1 MNIES
6 THFISSVPALN
17 TMEGSSSALTDTDIQ
32 SGFTQAF
39 LEQMAQF
46 NAENPQADLLKSIQ
60 SDTGDSMSSQL
71 QNLVDLLGDGGDM
84 QKLAAFFG
92 KELPVSVKSAEAVD
106 LEATLSSLAGT
117 LSSAKSSEFGGES
130 QNAQNL
136 TQDMIQALKQMQTE
150 TQPDSA
156 ESLTNGDLQNL
167 LNQYGLNAGTT
178 PADATNKSFSI
189 RKYQDNGAQEPDG
202 DLVTALTLSALT
214 PAITASG
221 PTDSTIDF
229 SGSLP
234 EVPQTLT
241 QGLKAA
247 SQISV
252 LTASTTEKGQGLA
265 ASEIG
270 FQKLNGESQSEQNK
284 PVLNVSGFDK
294 SELSDKTVQLVQDST
309 QGVEKN
315 LIRAGAEMSH
325 LNRPGTEIKAEVPA
339 LAKPMT
345 HPEWNKDLG
354 DRILWMNNRSIPAAE
369 IKLNPQ
375 HLGPISV
382 RIDISQDQ
390 AAVSFVAQHSSVR
403 EALEASIPKLREM
416 LNSQQLNLVDV
427 NVSQHSSSDQGHSQS
442 QKFTQTS
449 SNSGPDSRDTSIETS
464 EDSENQQA
472 ITTKGLLSI
481 YA

>member
-1 MNIES
+1 MNIDS
-6 THFISSVPALN
+6 TNFLSSVPTLN

-39 LEQMAQF
+39 LEQMTQF
-46 NAENPQADLLKSIQ
+46 SAENPQADLLKSIQ
-60 SDTGDSMSSQL
+60 SDTGNSMSSQL
-71 QNLVDLLGDGGDM
+71 QNLVDMLGDGGDM

-92 KELPVSVKSAEAVD
+92 KELPASVKSADATD
-106 LEATLSSLAGT
+106 LEATLSSLSST
-117 LSSAKSSEFGGES
+117 LNSANSNESGETR

-136 TQDMIQALKQMQTE
+136 AQDMIQALKQMQTE

-156 ESLTNGDLQNL
+156 ESLANGDLQNL
-167 LNQYGLNAGTT
+167 LNQYGLNAGATL
-178 PADATNKSFSI
+178 ADATNKSFSI
-189 RKYQDNGAQEPDG
+189 RKYQDDGSQEPDG
-202 DLVTALTLSALT
+202 DLVSALTQSALT
-214 PAITASG
+214 PAIMASG
-221 PTDSTIDF
+221 PTDSSIDL
-229 SGSLP
+229 SGPLP
-234 EVPQTLT
+234 EVPQTLN
-241 QGLKAA
+241 QGLKTA
-247 SQISV
+247 SQTNV
-252 LTASTTEKGQGLA
+252 LTAPTTEKGQDLA

-270 FQKLNGESQSEQNK
+270 FQKLNVEAHSEQNK
-284 PVLNVSGFDK
+284 PVLNASGFDK
-294 SELSDKTVQLVQDST
+294 GELSDKTGQLVQDST
-309 QGVEKN
+309 QVGEKN
-315 LIRAGAEMSH
+315 LLRAGAEMSH
-325 LNRPGTEIKAEVPA
+325 LNRPAAEIKAEAPA
-339 LAKPMT
+339 LAKPIT

-354 DRILWMNNRSIPAAE
+354 DRILWMNNRSISAAE

-375 HLGPISV
+375 HLGPILV

-416 LNSQQLNLVDV
+416 LSGQQLNLIDV

-449 SNSGPDSRDTSIETS
+449 SNSGLDSRDTSIETS